1 MSTKAAQKKQK
12 LLKGPMVQEGK
23 VTIEELGKSFDSC
36 TDAQLFAEKYVKQKT
51 EDGEEDEEAA
61 KLAAAT
67 NTMNFW
73 TGQIALHLPISNF
86 KEQVIAKALVHYGT
100 AVKYAKEMEVAS
112 DSEYAVEGKES
123 LWIDG
128 TPFTELYWYT
138 VRILTKNAA
147 VITQTAFDA
156 GLTGPKVSMT
166 CFLLYEFDFCVG
178 PGYSVLSRQKGEMKH
193 CNSQTDRC
201 FFFVRTETGS

>member
-1 MSTKAAQKKQK
+1 MLGLVCGVCMMATNSLDPFQEGQGSSQGAKAPGGSAQPIRRWTGPLSNLPQMSTKAAQKKQK

-138 VRILTKNAA
+138 VRILT
-147 VITQTAFDA
+147 
-156 GLTGPKVSMT
+156 PKT
-166 CFLLYEFDFCVG
+166 
-178 PGYSVLSRQKGEMKH
+178 RQSSHRLRLMLA
-193 CNSQTDRC
+193 
-201 FFFVRTETGS
+201 